1 MPPPRKKSTKSSHK
15 GYFAILDPLLKEL
28 NISSLKKLIFS
39 PSHAWIA
46 AIVLLVVELCVNI
59 VVIHKVNYTEID
71 WVAYMQEVEGVING
85 TMDYSKLRGDT
96 GPLVYPA
103 GFVWLYM
110 GLYYITSQGTNI
122 MLAQYIFAILYV
134 INLGLV
140 FRILVRTRKVP
151 PYILVLMS
159 VTSYRIHSIFVLRLF
174 NDPVAV
180 ILLYAAI
187 NLFMDDMWS
196 LGSVFF
202 SLAVSVKMNILLYA
216 PALLLAYLAV
226 LGLPGTLV
234 QLTICA
240 GLQLILAAPFLI
252 NFPLEYII
260 GAFNLGRVFL
270 FEWTVNFRFLP
281 EEVFVSRWFHLA
293 LLVLHIMSL
302 AYCGH
307 YWWQYLTVYKKLANV
322 DVPHCEQLLVLPLFM
337 CNFIGIM
344 FARSLHYQFYVWYY
358 HTLHY
363 LVWTT
368 GYPVKHRLLLLGIIE
383 MCWNTFP
390 STVGSSVALHV
401 SHFVILVGLLSQ
413 VSKSCDMTIFTS
425 RGDRHREEKSK

>member
-1 MPPPRKKSTKSSHK
+1 MAPPKKRTSKNSGKS
-15 GYFAILDPLLKEL
+15 YLAIFDPILREL
-28 NISSLKKLIFS
+28 NITSLKKLVFS
-39 PSHAWIA
+39 PSNCWIVA
-46 AIVLLVVELCVNI
+46 LALLVFELIVNI
-59 VVIHKVNYTEID
+59 IVIHKVKYTEID
-71 WVAYMQEVEGVING
+71 WIAYMQEVEGVING
-85 TMDYSKLRGDT
+85 TLDYSKLKGDT

-103 GFVWLYM
+103 GFVWFYM
-110 GLYYITSQGTNI
+110 GLYYITNHGANI
-122 MLAQYIFAILYV
+122 LVAQYVFAVIYV
-134 INLGLV
+134 INLGLI

-151 PYILVLMS
+151 PYIMVLMS
-159 VTSYRIHSIFVLRLF
+159 VTSYRIHSIYVLRLF
-174 NDPVAV
+174 NDPIAV
-180 ILLYAAI
+180 LLVYCAI

-202 SLAVSVKMNILLYA
+202 SLAVSIKMNILLYA

-240 GLQLILAAPFLI
+240 SLQIILATPFLI
-252 NFPLEYII
+252 NFPIEYII

-281 EEVFVSRWFHLA
+281 EEVFVSRWFHVA
-293 LLVLHIMSL
+293 LLIGHIITL
-302 AYCGH
+302 VYCARF
-307 YWWQYLTVYKKLANV
+307 WWQYLTVYKKLANV
-322 DVPHCEQLLVLPLFM
+322 GVPNCEQLLVLPLFM

-363 LVWTT
+363 MVWTT
-368 GYPVKHRLLLLGIIE
+368 GYPIKHRLLLLGIIE

-390 STVGSSVALHV
+390 STVASSGALHLC
-401 SHFVILVGLLSQ
+401 HFIVFVGLLAQ

-425 RGDRHREEKSK
+425 TTRDQKTK

>member
-1 MPPPRKKSTKSSHK
+1 MAPPKKKTSKNLGKS
-15 GYFAILDPLLKEL
+15 YLAIFDPILREL
-28 NISSLKKLIFS
+28 NITSLKKLVFS
-39 PSHAWIA
+39 PSNCWIVA
-46 AIVLLVVELCVNI
+46 LALLVFELIVNI
-59 VVIHKVNYTEID
+59 IVIHKVKYTEID
-71 WVAYMQEVEGVING
+71 WIAYMQEVEGVING
-85 TMDYSKLRGDT
+85 TLDYSKLRGDT

-110 GLYYITSQGTNI
+110 GLYYITNQGANI
-122 MLAQYIFAILYV
+122 LVAQYVFAVIYV
-134 INLGLV
+134 INLGLI

-151 PYILVLMS
+151 PYIMVLMS
-159 VTSYRIHSIFVLRLF
+159 VTSYRIHSIYVLRLF
-174 NDPVAV
+174 NDPIAV
-180 ILLYAAI
+180 LLVYCAI

-202 SLAVSVKMNILLYA
+202 SLAVSIKMNILLYA

-240 GLQLILAAPFLI
+240 SLQIIIATPFLI
-252 NFPLEYII
+252 NFPVEYII

-281 EEVFVSRWFHLA
+281 EEVFVSRWFHVA
-293 LLVLHIMSL
+293 LLVGHVISL
-302 AYCGH
+302 VYCARF
-307 YWWQYLTVYKKLANV
+307 WWQYLTVYKKLANV
-322 DVPHCEQLLVLPLFM
+322 GVPNCEQLLVLPLFM

-363 LVWTT
+363 MVWTT
-368 GYPVKHRLLLLGIIE
+368 GYPIKHRLLLLGIIE

-390 STVGSSVALHV
+390 STVASSGALHLC
-401 SHFVILVGLLSQ
+401 HFIVFVGLLAQ
-413 VSKSCDMTIFTS
+413 VTKSCDMTIFTS
-425 RGDRHREEKSK
+425 TTRDQKSK

>member
-1 MPPPRKKSTKSSHK
+1 MAPPKKRTSKNSGKS
-15 GYFAILDPLLKEL
+15 YLAIFDPILREL
-28 NISSLKKLIFS
+28 NITSLKKLVFS
-39 PSHAWIA
+39 PSNCWIVA
-46 AIVLLVVELCVNI
+46 LALLVFELIVNI
-59 VVIHKVNYTEID
+59 IVIHKVKYTEID
-71 WVAYMQEVEGVING
+71 WIAYMQEVEGVING
-85 TMDYSKLRGDT
+85 TLDYSKLKGDT

-103 GFVWLYM
+103 GFVWFYM
-110 GLYYITSQGTNI
+110 GLYYITNHGANI
-122 MLAQYIFAILYV
+122 LVAQYVFAVIYV
-134 INLGLV
+134 INLGLI

-151 PYILVLMS
+151 PYIMVLMS
-159 VTSYRIHSIFVLRLF
+159 VTSYRIHSIYVLRLF
-174 NDPVAV
+174 NDPIAV
-180 ILLYAAI
+180 LLVYCAI

-202 SLAVSVKMNILLYA
+202 SLAVSIKMNILLYA

-240 GLQLILAAPFLI
+240 SLQIILATPFLI
-252 NFPLEYII
+252 NFPIEYII

-281 EEVFVSRWFHLA
+281 EEVFVSRWFHVA
-293 LLVLHIMSL
+293 LLIGHIITL
-302 AYCGH
+302 VYCARF
-307 YWWQYLTVYKKLANV
+307 WWQYLTVYKKLANV
-322 DVPHCEQLLVLPLFM
+322 GVPNCEQLLVLPLFM

-363 LVWTT
+363 MVWTT
-368 GYPVKHRLLLLGIIE
+368 GYPIKHRLLLLGIIE

-390 STVGSSVALHV
+390 STVASSGALHLC
-401 SHFVILVGLLSQ
+401 HFIVFVGLLAQ

-425 RGDRHREEKSK
+425 TTRDQKSK

>member
-1 MPPPRKKSTKSSHK
+1 MAPPKKKTSKNLGKS
-15 GYFAILDPLLKEL
+15 YLAIFDPILREL
-28 NISSLKKLIFS
+28 NITSLKKLVFS
-39 PSHAWIA
+39 PSNCWIVA
-46 AIVLLVVELCVNI
+46 LALLVFELIVNI
-59 VVIHKVNYTEID
+59 IVIHKVKYTEID
-71 WVAYMQEVEGVING
+71 WIAYMQEVEGVING
-85 TMDYSKLRGDT
+85 TLDYSKLRGDT

-110 GLYYITSQGTNI
+110 GLYYITNQGANI
-122 MLAQYIFAILYV
+122 LVAQYVFAVIYV
-134 INLGLV
+134 INLGLI

-151 PYILVLMS
+151 PYIMVLMS
-159 VTSYRIHSIFVLRLF
+159 VTSYRIHSIYVLRLF
-174 NDPVAV
+174 NDPIAV
-180 ILLYAAI
+180 LLVYCAI

-202 SLAVSVKMNILLYA
+202 SLAVSIKMNILLYA

-240 GLQLILAAPFLI
+240 SLQIIIATPFLI
-252 NFPLEYII
+252 NFPIEYII

-281 EEVFVSRWFHLA
+281 EEVFVSRWFHVA
-293 LLVLHIMSL
+293 LLVGHVISL
-302 AYCGH
+302 VYCARF
-307 YWWQYLTVYKKLANV
+307 WWQYLTVYKKLANV
-322 DVPHCEQLLVLPLFM
+322 GVPNCEQLLVLPLFM

-363 LVWTT
+363 MVWTT
-368 GYPVKHRLLLLGIIE
+368 GYPIKHRLLLLGIIE

-390 STVGSSVALHV
+390 STVASSGALHLC
-401 SHFVILVGLLSQ
+401 HFIVFVGLLAQ
-413 VSKSCDMTIFTS
+413 VTKSCDMTIFTS
-425 RGDRHREEKSK
+425 TTRDQKSK